1 MLQRCHKKLCTREDN
16 PVQREISPHLA
27 IGIEA
32 QNKEKHTEPISLP
45 SPLSTGIQVGE
56 MSVVL
61 QWPVL
66 LQDSAALG
74 WSPAAS
80 PASRSTSWTLQPQ
93 IFLVLLLLCCAVP
106 CCCRAGVA
114 SLSCSLA
121 VPFID
126 VGVRAVLAVQASPM
140 KEMRL
145 LWELWLLLC
154 LTISSSLGQK

>member
-1 MLQRCHKKLCTREDN
+1 MLQRCHKKLCIREDN

-74 WSPAAS
+74 WSPTAS

-145 LWELWLLLC
+145 LRELWLLLC